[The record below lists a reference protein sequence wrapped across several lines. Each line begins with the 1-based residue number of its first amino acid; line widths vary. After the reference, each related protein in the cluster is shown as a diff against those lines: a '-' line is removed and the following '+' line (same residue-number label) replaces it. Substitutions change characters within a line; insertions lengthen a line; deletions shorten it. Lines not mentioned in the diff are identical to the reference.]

1 MFLYTVPTQ
10 TTHIHT
16 EVTTIND
23 SMRQTPR
30 KDKKK
35 TDCNTKPHKQTLKTN
50 MKSFGA
56 KNTILM
62 TISNPK
68 VREKN

>member
-35 TDCNTKPHKQTLKTN
+35 RTVIRNHTSKHLKQTWKALE
-50 MKSFGA
+50 
-56 KNTILM
+56 
-62 TISNPK
+62 PK
-68 VREKN
+68 IPS